1 MTKVDFLSH
10 NVCFISAFQLASIIM
25 SFYLIAMT
33 DRGKNVFIFIHF
45 FFFNQWKWASINSLS
60 LRQFVVFF

>member
-33 DRGKNVFIFIHF
+33 DCGKNVFI
-45 FFFNQWKWASINSLS
+45 SICGFLLTVNKNGFTILTATT
-60 LRQFVVFF
+60 LKP